1 MMDIPSIATNQQAPV
16 LENRDIS
23 QQSQKEQN
31 NVAQTTVEA
40 PQKIEQQAK
49 TDNREAP
56 QQQSQD
62 SSRTNPQALAELNQA
77 AEREKSEKI
86 TAESNS
92 ISTEQNQLQ
101 NQLDNVSKPG
111 REASFLIEA

>member
-1 MMDIPSIATNQQAPV
+1 MDIPSIATNQQAPA

-40 PQKIEQQAK
+40 PQKVEQQTR

-56 QQQSQD
+56 QQQTQD
-62 SSRTNPQALAELNQA
+62 PSRTNPQVLAELNQA
-77 AEREKSEKI
+77 AERERDEKI
-86 TAESNS
+86 TAEANS
-92 ISTEQNQLQ
+92 VSAEQNQLQ
-101 NQLDNVSKPG
+101 NQLDNVSRPG
-111 REASFLIEA
+111 REASFIIEA